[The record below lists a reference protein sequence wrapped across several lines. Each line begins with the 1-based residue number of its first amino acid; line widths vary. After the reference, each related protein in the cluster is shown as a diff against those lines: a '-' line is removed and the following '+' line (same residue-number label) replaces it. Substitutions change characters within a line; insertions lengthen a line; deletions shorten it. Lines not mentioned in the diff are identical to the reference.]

1 MCFVHTKMK
10 SRRFQ
15 ISLFEERFRK
25 APFSWRISVDGRLNR
40 TYKAA
45 FSNFA
50 GIACG
55 LGSISAA
62 LSCLAQ
68 TDGLRPSP
76 RRTFGGGARA
86 PFPNSGWW
94 LSLRVDILLTF
105 VSVQEISAMFYWP
118 VTQDQY
124 IPEKV
129 GPWDIY
135 QSLYPVKMR
144 EISSQEW
151 NFSQSCSTKWTLS
164 PNDTTQLRRS
174 EFEQ

>member
-1 MCFVHTKMK
+1 MCFVHTKVK

-25 APFSWRISVDGRLNR
+25 APFSWRISVDDRPNR
-40 TYKAA
+40 TYKSAI
-45 FSNFA
+45 SNFA

-62 LSCLAQ
+62 LSS
-68 TDGLRPSP
+68 GLRPYP
-76 RRTFGGGARA
+76 RRNFGGGARA

-94 LSLRVDILLTF
+94 LSLRVDILLSF
-105 VSVQEISAMFYWP
+105 VSVKEISAIFYWP
-118 VTQDQY
+118 VTQDQC

-164 PNDTTQLRRS
+164 PKDTTQFRRS